1 MRSTVVVFA
10 LIAAICPSA
19 GIAQGHAHTPGMSHD
34 SAMAVNRLRV
44 TRDSLGALAVADSA
58 LAAITRGDVI
68 ALTDLM
74 LPEAVLFPSGTRDG
88 KSGYSVRTRAEQRAS
103 PLTGITE
110 RGFRAEVRVSGPV
123 AVVWYPYDLYV
134 KNVWSH
140 CGADVFVMFQAEGR
154 WRISSLSW
162 SAVQPPACEKHPDG
176 PPATR

>member
-1 MRSTVVVFA
+1 MRPTVVA
-10 LIAAICPSA
+10 LALLAASGPSA
-19 GIAQGHAHTPGMSHD
+19 GVAQAPRMSHD
-34 SAMAVNRLRV
+34 STMAANRR
-44 TRDSLGALAVADSA
+44 RPAQDSLGALAVADSA

-74 LPEAVLFPSGTRDG
+74 LPEAVLFPTGTRDG
-88 KSGYSVRTRAEQRAS
+88 KSRYSMQTRAEQRTS

-134 KNVWSH
+134 RNVWSH

-176 PPATR
+176 PPANR